1 MATRNGLWVGAL
13 AVLGVVVAMVGW
25 FGLKGQNGAPGEP
38 WRLKPDD
45 AKVVALGRQVYQAR
59 CASCHG
65 ARGEGQ
71 PNWRQ
76 PGADGLLPA
85 PPHDASGH
93 TWHHPDE
100 MLFRITKYG
109 VARAANL
116 ANHASAMPAYEGVL
130 SDEEIVAALSWIKSQ
145 WPPSVQTRHDALSRP
160 DPTSR

>member
-1 MATRNGLWVGAL
+1 MAARKLLWLGAL
-13 AVLGVVVAMVGW
+13 TVLLSAAAAIALW
-25 FGLKGQNGAPGEP
+25 DRDAAPGGP
-38 WRLKPDD
+38 WRLRPDD
-45 AKVVALGRQVYQAR
+45 TTLVALGRQVYEAR

-65 ARGEGQ
+65 ARLEGQ

-116 ANHASAMPAYEGVL
+116 ANHASAMPAFEGVL
-130 SDEEIVAALSWIKSQ
+130 SDTEIVAALSWIKSQ
-145 WPPSVQTRHDALSRP
+145 WPPSVQTRHDALNRP
-160 DPTSR
+160 DPASR

>member
-1 MATRNGLWVGAL
+1 MVRRRNLWLGALVLAVVGAAAIAL
-13 AVLGVVVAMVGW
+13 RGTGD
-25 FGLKGQNGAPGEP
+25 GAGEP
-38 WRLKPDD
+38 WRLRPDD
-45 AKVVALGRQVYQAR
+45 AKLITLGRQVYELR

-65 ARGEGQ
+65 ARLEGQ

-116 ANHASAMPAYEGVL
+116 ANHASAMPAFEGVL
-130 SDEEIVAALSWIKSQ
+130 SDTEIVAALSWIKSQ
-145 WPPSVQTRHDALSRP
+145 WPPSVQTRHDALNRHDPASR
-160 DPTSR
+160 

>member
-1 MATRNGLWVGAL
+1 MVTRKLLWLGAL
-13 AVLGVVVAMVGW
+13 AMFVA
-25 FGLKGQNGAPGEP
+25 GAVAIAMRGANDAPAYP

-45 AKVVALGRQVYQAR
+45 PQAVALGRQVYEAR

-65 ARGEGQ
+65 ARLEGQ

-85 PPHDASGH
+85 PPHDPSGH

-116 ANHASAMPAYEGVL
+116 ANHASAMPAFEGVL
-130 SDEEIVAALSWIKSQ
+130 SDAEIVAALSWIKSQ
-145 WPPSVQTRHDALSRP
+145 WPPSVRTRHDELNRHDQASR
-160 DPTSR
+160 

>member
-1 MATRNGLWVGAL
+1 VASPKLLWLGAL
-13 AVLGVVVAMVGW
+13 AVFAAGGAAMALWGVT
-25 FGLKGQNGAPGEP
+25 QPPGEP
-38 WRLKPDD
+38 WRLQPDD
-45 AKVVALGRQVYQAR
+45 AKLVALGRQVYEAR

-65 ARGEGQ
+65 ARLEGQ

-109 VARAANL
+109 VARAARL
-116 ANHASAMPAYEGVL
+116 TNHASAMPAFEGVL
-130 SDEEIVAALSWIKSQ
+130 SDTEIVAALSWIKSQ
-145 WPPSVQTRHDALSRP
+145 WPPSVQTRHDALNRPEPASR
-160 DPTSR
+160 